1 MRTNPRSKLGA
12 SGGWSLAHVIIML
25 SRGPGFSMK
34 RCFSPCATIS
44 CCASCRLP
52 TCGVLRGNG
61 ARASG
66 RATWASCRPCG
77 DREVSRRPQ
86 SCPIRHARQAF
97 RPAAAP
103 KRAALATSGRVRR
116 VGPSALRAVL
126 GLAAVRRA
134 SAPAARIRESPCGAS
149 SPRSRLLA
157 PRVLRGA
164 CAERGRSRV
173 ATRSPSATFPPKRV
187 ALLRRISSVRLSPL
201 GARRPARSSRSVF
214 FVLRRTHSPSLDF
227 A

>member
-1 MRTNPRSKLGA
+1 MMSRGEDKKDFFGGGWVARSVRRSGSGAPLPAVGVSIPRCSVTHYLRTNPRSKLGA

-86 SCPIRHARQAF
+86 SCPTRLVRQAV

-103 KRAALATSGRVRR
+103 KRAALAIPGRVRR

-134 SAPAARIRESPCGAS
+134 SAPAAR
-149 SPRSRLLA
+149 
-157 PRVLRGA
+157 
-164 CAERGRSRV
+164 
-173 ATRSPSATFPPKRV
+173 
-187 ALLRRISSVRLSPL
+187 
-201 GARRPARSSRSVF
+201 SSRSVF

-227 A
+227 T